1 MAIVSYN
8 WPFLLNICDVVC
20 KIQKQYVYLGLYNH
34 FCLQKKLIKVLKLN
48 YGKFN
53 SNS

>member
-1 MAIVSYN
+1 MYIWGYIITFA
-8 WPFLLNICDVVC
+8 F
-20 KIQKQYVYLGLYNH
+20 K
-34 FCLQKKLIKVLKLN
+34 KKLIKVLKLN